1 MRMALQLKLIA
12 VRIPGPSTP
21 VYVHIVVRP
30 RRAMVM
36 TVVVV
41 VVANSTRRLLQ
52 PVEGAVAVGGFEQ
65 GVGAVARGG

>member
-12 VRIPGPSTP
+12 VRIPGPSAP

-36 TVVVV
+36 TAVV

-52 PVEGAVAVGGFEQ
+52 PVEGAVAVGGFE
-65 GVGAVARGG
+65 